1 MNTNYRHVATYPE
14 KVSSTCR
21 VCKKESEKQYQLYQT
36 YFSFFGLPIFPTRK
50 IVYWNCTSCSVRK
63 ELKVFSNNTLDGF
76 EQDIAVSLRENNSSH
91 THFRYYW
98 GSILILMILCFI
110 GYAISSIR

>member
-1 MNTNYRHVATYPE
+1 MNTKYRYVATYPE
-14 KVSSTCR
+14 KVTSTCR

-36 YFSFFGLPIFPTRK
+36 YFTMLALPLFPMRK
-50 IVYWNCTSCSVRK
+50 IVYWNCKSCTVRK
-63 ELKVFSNNTLDGF
+63 ELKVFSTNTLDGF
-76 EQDIAVSLRENNSSH
+76 EQDIAVSLREKNSSH

-98 GSILILMILCFI
+98 GSILILFILCFI

>member
-1 MNTNYRHVATYPE
+1 MNTKYRYVATCPE
-14 KVSSTCR
+14 KVTSTCR

-36 YFSFFGLPIFPTRK
+36 YFTMLALPLFPMRK
-50 IVYWNCTSCSVRK
+50 IVYWNCKSCTVRK
-63 ELKVFSNNTLDGF
+63 ELKVFSTNTLDGF

-98 GSILILMILCFI
+98 GGVLILFILCFI